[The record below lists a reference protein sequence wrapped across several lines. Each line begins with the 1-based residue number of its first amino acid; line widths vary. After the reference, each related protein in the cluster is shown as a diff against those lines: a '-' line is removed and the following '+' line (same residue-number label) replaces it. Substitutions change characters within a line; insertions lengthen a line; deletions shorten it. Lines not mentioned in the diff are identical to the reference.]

1 MGRARFFGV
10 ELPAKI
16 IHGVVHQ
23 RNAGIAALLRAP
35 VNEAVF
41 ANIEIARSGSAAP
54 LIGLTT
60 SDVVLE
66 LIEA

>member
-1 MGRARFFGV
+1 MRRARFLGV
-10 ELPAKI
+10 ELAAKI

-23 RNAGIAALLRAP
+23 RNAGVAALLRAP

-41 ANIEIARSGSAAP
+41 ADIQVARSGSAAP
-54 LIGLTT
+54 LIGLAA
-60 SDVVLE
+60 SDIVLE